1 MNMKAKSIYIAICMV
16 LVTLIS
22 CRQEEIYT
30 GPCEV
35 RFRAYV
41 QDEVAVTRASDDY
54 TAIGSSNVPAFTA
67 EMFVAK
73 EGLSDPLPATL
84 TWNGQTLSSLQ
95 LEEGTYNFYG
105 YAPKQDGATFDLA
118 GLTMRLPA
126 LPGVSD
132 TDVMVLKAKQSPV
145 TIVSTDDTQWVYL
158 QMDHLMAKVTPRFYL
173 NSAYAQMRSIR
184 IKKVEFGFGE
194 GLTNHAATVTYSDDN
209 SYEVAWSA
217 GEEQLPETMVVAY
230 ENAAPAATDTLP
242 TKKTDA
248 VEYGCCYLCPNQPA
262 GNLLMR
268 VTYDVYDTKNEC
280 TRSDAVAV
288 NKIKKLSTLAVNAG
302 TDYKL
307 NIQIVPDYLYALS
320 DNDEEV
326 LVIGN

>member
-1 MNMKAKSIYIAICMV
+1 MNMKAKSFYIAICMV

-30 GPCEV
+30 GPCDV

-41 QDEVAVTRASDDY
+41 QDEVSVTRANY
-54 TAIGSSNVPAFTA
+54 TYTTIGSSMPAFTA
-67 EMFVAK
+67 ELFVTNGSQ
-73 EGLSDPLPATL
+73 EPLPSTL

-105 YAPKQDGATFDLA
+105 YMPRQDDATFDPA
-118 GLTMRLPA
+118 TLTMHLPA
-126 LPGVSD
+126 IPGVSG
-132 TDVMVLKAKQSPV
+132 TDAMVVKAKQSPV
-145 TIVSTDDTQWVYL
+145 TIVNTDAPQWVNL

-173 NSAYAQMRSIR
+173 NSTYAQMRSIR
-184 IKKVEFGFGE
+184 IKKVEFGFE
-194 GLTNHAATVTYSDDN
+194 EDLTNHQATVTYSADN
-209 SYEVAWSA
+209 SYEVEWST
-217 GEEQLPETMVVAY
+217 GEQLPQTMVVAY
-230 ENAAPAATDTLP
+230 ENENPTAILP
-242 TKKTDA
+242 TVKGEA

-288 NKIKKLSTLAVNAG
+288 NKIKKLSSLTVNAG

-307 NIQIVPDYLYALS
+307 SIQIVPNYLYALS

-326 LVIGN
+326 MVISN